1 MAVPVLFAPSPGG
14 PLPRRVLRGFYAGTV
29 ADFTSAPYNQSY
41 AQETGDVMKIRLDQI
56 EKSFAGKQVI
66 RPTTLTVEDGS
77 FTTLLGPSGC
87 GKTTL
92 LRMIAGLETPD
103 GGELWLDDTCVFS
116 AARRIDL
123 PPEKRGLGFVFQDF
137 ALWPHMTVFENAAF
151 GLRAKKDTKNLQDRV
166 REALRTVRLE
176 DFESR
181 YPHQLSG
188 GQQQRV
194 AFARAIAVHPGCILF
209 DEPLSALDALLREE
223 MRHELRALTSSLGI
237 TSVFVTH
244 DQTEAMSMSDRIAVL
259 NGGRMEQYDAPEAIY
274 HRPATEFVA
283 RFVGKSNWLSE
294 TELFRPEAASQTPAA
309 GALHCEL
316 PVRSVQYLGDSY
328 EVTAPYHDTAW
339 TLRCGQRVKPGET
352 LSVYIDP
359 SQIITFEK

>member
-1 MAVPVLFAPSPGG
+1 M
-14 PLPRRVLRGFYAGTV
+14 
-29 ADFTSAPYNQSY
+29 
-41 AQETGDVMKIRLDQI
+41 EIRLDGI
-56 EKSFAGKQVI
+56 TKSFEKKQVI
-66 RPTTLTVEDGS
+66 RPTSLTIESGS

-103 GGELWLDDTCVFS
+103 DGEIWLDDTCVFS
-116 AARRIDL
+116 RKRKISL
-123 PPEKRGLGFVFQDF
+123 PPEKRELGFVFQDF
-137 ALWPHMTVFENAAF
+137 ALWPHMTVFENVAF
-151 GLRAKKDTKNLQDRV
+151 GLRARKDTTDLQDRV
-166 REALRTVRLE
+166 RSALRTVHLE
-176 DFESR
+176 DFEKR

-194 AFARAIAVHPGCILF
+194 AFARAIAVQPGCILF

-223 MRHELRALTSSLGI
+223 MRHELTELTAALGI

-259 NGGRMEQYDAPEAIY
+259 NGGYVEQYAAPETIY
-274 HRPATEFVA
+274 HEPASEFVA

-294 TELFRPEAASQTPAA
+294 TEMFRPEAAAQTPAK
-309 GALHCEL
+309 GALHFEL
-316 PVRSVQYLGDSY
+316 PVQSVQYLGSTY
-328 EVTAPYHDTAW
+328 EVTVPYQSVIW
-339 TLRCGQRVKPGET
+339 TLHSGQKVKPGEV

-359 SQIITFEK
+359 HQIITFQKKEVLTA

>member
-1 MAVPVLFAPSPGG
+1 MEIKLINIS
-14 PLPRRVLRGFYAGTV
+14 
-29 ADFTSAPYNQSY
+29 
-41 AQETGDVMKIRLDQI
+41 
-56 EKSFAGKQVI
+56 KSFDKKQVI
-66 RPTTLTVEDGS
+66 RPTSLTIQSGG

-103 GGELWLDDTCVFS
+103 DGEIWFDDTCVFS
-116 AARRIDL
+116 GEHGTNL
-123 PPEKRGLGFVFQDF
+123 PPEKRNLGFVFQDF
-137 ALWPHMTVFENAAF
+137 ALWPHMTVFENVAF
-151 GLRAKKDTKNLQDRV
+151 GLRAHKDTKDLQNRV

-176 DFESR
+176 ELEKR

-194 AFARAIAVHPGCILF
+194 AFARAIAVRPGCILF

-223 MRHELRALTSSLGI
+223 MRHELTELTSSLGI

-259 NGGRMEQYDAPEAIY
+259 NCGNVEQYDSPETIY
-274 HRPATEFVA
+274 HHPGTDFVA

-294 TELFRPEAASQTPAA
+294 TEMFRPEAASELPIA
-309 GALHCEL
+309 GAPRFEL
-316 PVRSVQYLGDSY
+316 PVQSVQYLGSTY
-328 EVTAPYHDTAW
+328 EINLPYKDVTW
-339 TLRCGQRVKPGET
+339 TLQSGRRLTPGEMM
-352 LSVYIDP
+352 SVYIDP
-359 SQIITFEK
+359 KRIITFKKEVLSA